1 MGKESFCPGMCQ
13 VVLSAQELRAL
24 LAEIGLCLRS
34 YAPTNFKDGKPKYV
48 RCMFHGI
55 VREVVRKPVSN
66 LIR

>member
-1 MGKESFCPGMCQ
+1 M
-13 VVLSAQELRAL
+13 LSAQELRAL

-55 VREVVRKPVSN
+55 VCEVVRKPVSN